1 MCSFPIEISGRR
13 PFHLM
18 STRIVPEKSFI
29 VVRLC
34 TSRAAVGDGF
44 CFEEPE
50 AKDDDDPDAELESR
64 GVSGSTNSEGG
75 TVAVTIS

>member
-1 MCSFPIEISGRR
+1 M
-13 PFHLM
+13 
-18 STRIVPEKSFI
+18 
-29 VVRLC
+29 
-34 TSRAAVGDGF
+34 GDGF